1 MIRWQSLAAAA
12 VLLLA
17 IGCIRRTERF
27 VILPDGSGW
36 ATVTIHSDPEDIKS
50 GDAMP
55 SEASGWQ
62 TAERR
67 QKKDDREEVIR
78 LAGRRLAAGEAIP
91 SSYAEPGTP
100 LAPVAFQF
108 PTNVT
113 IEQRADG
120 TYYHFRRAYRPRR
133 AAQIEYHR
141 TRILESDR
149 LKSIT
154 RKAPG
159 QMTEEDRQELAA
171 ALLAFEAARA
181 AELVNLAALSL
192 GPALPMDAWLTAR
205 DRVTEVYQSP
215 ELLKRM
221 RSLIHK
227 EDAGDESAA
236 MEQEV
241 RREAK
246 QALRAALTE
255 SHLPVPSV
263 DAFLTAWDHVQA
275 EYEVTADLAD
285 EEIEVWATLPG
296 RIITHN
302 ADKVPE
308 PATLLSDAERAT
320 EAGFPQ
326 LADVLRGY
334 AKEAQAAEPD
344 LGFEQVTWQFEG
356 KATYDRD
363 VFLMATSFVP
373 R

>member
-1 MIRWQSLAAAA
+1 MIRWQSLAAGA

-36 ATVTIHSDPEDIKS
+36 ATVVIHSDPEDIRS

-67 QKKDDREEVIR
+67 QQKDDREEVIR
-78 LAGRRLAAGEAIP
+78 LAVRRLAAGEAIP

-100 LAPVAFQF
+100 LARAALQF
-108 PTNVT
+108 PTDVT
-113 IEQRADG
+113 IERRADG

-141 TRILESDR
+141 AQILESDR

-159 QMTEEDRQELAA
+159 EMTEEDRQELAT
-171 ALLAFEAARA
+171 ALIAFEAARA
-181 AELVNLAALSL
+181 GEMVNLAALSL
-192 GPALPMDAWLTAR
+192 GPALPAEAWLTAR
-205 DRVTEVYQSP
+205 DRVTDVYQSP

-227 EDAGDESAA
+227 DNADDASAA
-236 MEQEV
+236 MEQAV
-241 RREAK
+241 RREAR
-246 QALRAALTE
+246 QAMEAALAE
-255 SHLPVPSV
+255 SRLPASTV
-263 DAFLTAWDHVQA
+263 DAFLAAWDHVQA

-285 EEIEVWATLPG
+285 EEIEVWVTLPG
-296 RIITHN
+296 RIIAHN
-302 ADKVPE
+302 AEKAPE
-308 PATLLSDAERAT
+308 PATLMFDAERET
-320 EAGFPQ
+320 EAGFPP

-334 AKEAQAAEPD
+334 AKEAQAAGMD
-344 LGFEQVTWQFEG
+344 RGFEQVTWTFEG
-356 KATYDRD
+356 KATYDRE
-363 VFLMATSFVP
+363 VILMATSFVP